1 VQYVAASGTRKTP
14 EARILRGGHELR
26 WAVAIPPDVRADAE
40 IALAAFCQQ
49 NSSEAVADQSRYEFE
64 ILENHALL
72 VERRAGF
79 LSHLEWTTVPVA
91 KFRYSPAKLV
101 WSLYWPDT
109 NERWHRLSSAKAA
122 KDIRTLLDAVKSDT
136 SGVFWE

>member
-1 VQYVAASGTRKTP
+1 M
-14 EARILRGGHELR
+14 
-26 WAVAIPPDVRADAE
+26 AIPPDVRTDAE
-40 IALAAFCQQ
+40 TALAEFCQQ
-49 NSSEAVADQSRYEFE
+49 NSSEAVSDQSRYEYE

-79 LSHLEWTTVPVA
+79 LSHLEWTSKPVA

-109 NERWHRLSSAKAA
+109 NQRWHRLGSSKAA
-122 KDIRTLLDAVKSDT
+122 KDIRTLLQAVKSDT

>member
-1 VQYVAASGTRKTP
+1 M
-14 EARILRGGHELR
+14 
-26 WAVAIPPDVRADAE
+26 AIPPDVRADAE
-40 IALAAFCQQ
+40 IALSEFCKE

-109 NERWHRLSSAKAA
+109 NERWHRLSNSKAA
-122 KDIRTLLDAVKSDT
+122 KDIRTLLQAVKSDT